1 MSAMKLYAQKGFTLI
16 ELMIVV
22 AIIGILAAVAM
33 PSYSD
38 YVTRGYLTEATSAL
52 PAARANLE
60 QYFQDNR
67 TYKDAGTFTSPCTRI
82 QNGTLNTARWI
93 FTCPVPATDTT
104 YKVTATGQGPAAGFA
119 YSIDQDNVQKTETF
133 TKTGWGSGSATCWS
147 VKRGGGC

>member
-1 MSAMKLYAQKGFTLI
+1 MGTMRLYSQKGFTLI

-33 PSYSD
+33 PAYTD
-38 YVTRGYLTEATSAL
+38 YVTRGYLAEATSAL
-52 PAARANLE
+52 PAARANME
-60 QYFQDNR
+60 QFFQDNR
-67 TYKDAGTFTSPCTRI
+67 QYTTAGTFTSPCDNINQHKLDTTR
-82 QNGTLNTARWI
+82 WVY
-93 FTCPVPATDTT
+93 TCPTLTSSA